1 MSILQNLRY
10 HKVDNFCGKSY
21 GSESREKSVV
31 MILMIMLVITQTLD
45 GTGSQVVTQ
54 ALDATQSQRSE
65 PNSSFI
71 FFRESSFICK
81 AKCLKT
87 CFHFGLRV

>member
-1 MSILQNLRY
+1 VSILQNLRY
-10 HKVDNFCGKSY
+10 HKVDNFCEKSY
-21 GSESREKSVV
+21 GSESSEKSVV

-45 GTGSQVVTQ
+45 ATGSQVVTQ

-71 FFRESSFICK
+71 FYF
-81 AKCLKT
+81 
-87 CFHFGLRV
+87 FGRVLLFVKPSV